1 MSFFLIKNSTM
12 LAFGPNNSFVSHANK
27 KQEDSSMM
35 NGPNGLMDPVL
46 NATNVS
52 ATSSSND
59 NSANNSISSPEYT
72 FGQFSME
79 SPHRTDATNT
89 PILAGTTNTTANNSL
104 MNLKDTASLAT
115 NWKWKNSNN
124 VQFMNEIE
132 KQSGNVNGKKNGG
145 DKIYTSVATPQTLSD
160 ELKNLEQLEKVF
172 SPMNSINDSQ
182 FNENIELSPHQH
194 ATSPK
199 ANLLE
204 AESSIYSNLF
214 LDARLPNNVNSSTGL
229 NDNDYNLDDTNN
241 DNTNSMQSILE
252 DFVSSEEALKF
263 MPDADRD
270 ARRHSEVVTS
280 SFPSMTDSRNSI
292 SHSIEFWNMNHRSSN
307 NGKPTQQI
315 IPEGSATTERRGS
328 TISPTTTINNSNPN
342 FKLLDRDVSQALSG
356 YSMDFS
362 KDSGITKPKSISS
375 SLNRISHSSSATRH
389 QRASLPLIHDIE
401 SFANDSVMTNPLS
414 DSASFLSEENEDD
427 AFGTLN
433 YNSLDAATMSAYDSN
448 VDPFNILKSPPAQ
461 DQQFIKPSMMLSDN
475 ASAAAKLAT
484 SGVDNTSPT
493 PAFQRKSYDIS
504 LNSSFKIL
512 PTNQAHPAA
521 QHQQQPTKQATVSP
535 STRRRKSSSVTLS
548 PTISHNNSNGKVPV
562 QPRKRKS
569 ITTIDPNNY
578 DKNKPFKCK
587 DCEKAFRRSE
597 HLKRHI
603 RSVHSTERPF
613 ACMFCEKKFSRSDNL
628 SQHLKTHKKHGDF

>member
-1 MSFFLIKNSTM
+1 M
-12 LAFGPNNSFVSHANK
+12 LVFGPNSSFVRHANK
-27 KQEDSSMM
+27 KQEDSSIM
-35 NGPNGLMDPVL
+35 NESNGLMDPVL
-46 NATNVS
+46 STTNVS
-52 ATSSSND
+52 ATSSTD

-72 FGQFSME
+72 FGQFSMD

-89 PILAGTTNTTANNSL
+89 PILTATTNTTANNSL

-124 VQFMNEIE
+124 VQFVNDGE
-132 KQSGNVNGKKNGG
+132 KQSSNANGKKNGG
-145 DKIYTSVATPQTLSD
+145 DKIYSSVATPQALND

-172 SPMNSINDSQ
+172 SPMNPINDSH

-199 ANLLE
+199 TNLLE
-204 AESSIYSNLF
+204 AEPSIYSNLF
-214 LDARLPNNVNSSTGL
+214 LDARLPNNANSSTGL

-263 MPDADRD
+263 MPDAGRD
-270 ARRHSEVVTS
+270 ARRYSEVVTS

-292 SHSIEFWNMNHRSSN
+292 SHSIEFWNLNHKNSSN
-307 NGKPTQQI
+307 SKPTQQI
-315 IPEGSATTERRGS
+315 IPEGTATTERRGS

-342 FKLLDRDVSQALSG
+342 FKLLDHDVSQALSG

-375 SLNRISHSSSATRH
+375 SLNRISHSSSTTRQ

-414 DSASFLSEENEDD
+414 DSASFLTEENEDD
-427 AFGTLN
+427 AFGALN
-433 YNSLDAATMSAYDSN
+433 YNSLDATTMSAFDNN
-448 VDPFNILKSPPAQ
+448 VDPFNILKSSPAQ

-484 SGVDNTSPT
+484 SGVDNITPT
-493 PAFQRKSYDIS
+493 PAFQRRSYDIS
-504 LNSSFKIL
+504 MNSSFKIL
-512 PTNQAHPAA
+512 PTSQAHHAA
-521 QHQQQPTKQATVSP
+521 QHHQQQPTKQATVSP
-535 STRRRKSSSVTLS
+535 NTRRRKSSSVTLS
-548 PTISHNNSNGKVPV
+548 PTISHNNNNGKVPV